1 MLYNQSIA
9 YRYIIMCWGVVGA
22 FPTPKIKPSKM
33 HLIYKYESNT
43 FFICMSIL
51 KLRIG
56 KIYRK
61 FSSDNIFWL
70 SSLSL
75 MFIFS

>member
-9 YRYIIMCWGVVGA
+9 YRYTIMCWGVVGA
-22 FPTPKIKPSKM
+22 FPIPKIKPTN
-33 HLIYKYESNT
+33 ESNT